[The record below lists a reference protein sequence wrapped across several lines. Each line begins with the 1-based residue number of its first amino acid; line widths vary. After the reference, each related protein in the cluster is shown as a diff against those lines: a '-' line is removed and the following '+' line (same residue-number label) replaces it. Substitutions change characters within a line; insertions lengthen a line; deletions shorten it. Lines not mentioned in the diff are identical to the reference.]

1 MSTQPQRSF
10 LTPEEYL
17 AIERKAEFKSEY
29 FNGEMFAMAGASRP
43 HNRIVSNVISALN
56 PQLLKRGCNIY
67 PSDMRVKIGKINKY
81 TYPDVVITCGKEIL
95 EKDNDVDTLLNPT
108 VIFEILSDST
118 EAYDR
123 GKKFQ
128 HYQFIESLAEYIFI
142 TQDAC
147 RAEQYVRQGAWTWTY
162 REYHD
167 LDDVIKLENLGCELA
182 LKEVYVNVPNILAQ
196 KQQDESSQGNSND
209 EQK

>member
-1 MSTQPQRSF
+1 
-10 LTPEEYL
+10 
-17 AIERKAEFKSEY
+17 
-29 FNGEMFAMAGASRP
+29 
-43 HNRIVSNVISALN
+43 
-56 PQLLKRGCNIY
+56 
-67 PSDMRVKIGKINKY
+67 
-81 TYPDVVITCGKEIL
+81 
-95 EKDNDVDTLLNPT
+95 
-108 VIFEILSDST
+108 
-118 EAYDR
+118 
-123 GKKFQ
+123 
-128 HYQFIESLAEYIFI
+128 LAEYIFI

-167 LDDVIKLENLGCELA
+167 LDDVIKLENIGCELA